1 MYAYATGNMER
12 KFKHWRDLFDA
23 CEGSLEIIN
32 NGKITQFIEFI
43 LSSSSLLFFLLFE
56 VFLKSDAKEKTMKSK
71 VNADDVLFLANLAA
85 RDKDFKVDRSEEI
98 AKKLVEQCFYNLKNK
113 KLPLT
118 MGQIFEKCK
127 DLYQSYQLDLCFL
140 FTHWDA
146 VKTRIE
152 RVIRSKWGHKNEH
165 VWEEKGKPLPAL
177 EALIKNVIINK
188 NSEENEYYSY
198 SSSSSFSSDEEN
210 KSKGM
215 FYYLFICNCHG
226 NHKYQ

>member
-1 MYAYATGNMER
+1 MYVHITGNMER
-12 KFKHWRDLFDA
+12 KFKHWKDLYDA
-23 CEGSLEIIN
+23 CEGSLEIIK
-32 NGKITQFIEFI
+32 NGKISQFIDFI

-56 VFLKSDAKEKTMKSK
+56 VFLKRMEMKSK
-71 VNADDVLFLANLAA
+71 ISSDDVFVLVNLAA
-85 RDKDFKVDRSEEI
+85 KNKDFKIDKSEEI

-127 DLYQSYQLDLCFL
+127 DLYQSYQLDLFL

-146 VKTRIE
+146 IKTRIE
-152 RVIRSKWGHKNEH
+152 RVIRSKWGHNNEY
-165 VWEEKGKPLPAL
+165 VWEEKELLPAL
-177 EALIKNVIINK
+177 EALIKNVTINK

-210 KSKGM
+210 KFKGM
-215 FYYLFICNCHG
+215 FYYSFICNCHD